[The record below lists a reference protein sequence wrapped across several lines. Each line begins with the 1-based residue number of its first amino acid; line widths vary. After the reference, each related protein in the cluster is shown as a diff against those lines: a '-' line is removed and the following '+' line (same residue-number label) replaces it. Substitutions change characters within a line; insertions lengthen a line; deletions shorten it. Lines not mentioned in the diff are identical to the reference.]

1 MLDATASYQRSCLEA
16 GLESICAYTHQ
27 ATLRRGG
34 GSATIWACV
43 SYKRKLDLVTM
54 QGTLAGEKYRND
66 NLYPI
71 AVLHFDNH
79 PISSRPV
86 YTDDNT
92 RPHIAR
98 VVVEFPQQEVI
109 DTPTMA
115 TFYRPDL
122 NSIEHL

>member
-16 GLESICAYTHQ
+16 GLESICSETHQ

-34 GSATIWACV
+34 GAAIIRACV
-43 SYKRKLDLVTM
+43 SCKCKLDLVTM
-54 QGTLAGEKYRND
+54 QRTLAGEKYRND

-98 VVVEFPQQEVI
+98 VVVEFPQQE
-109 DTPTMA
+109 A
-115 TFYRPDL
+115 
-122 NSIEHL
+122 IETLLPWPLFTARI